1 MRGVWKYFNRMR
13 EVEMSSTLRAQ
24 GDHTYNEKVVG
35 WDIQIDTGSNEV
47 GIDVESQTM
56 ELQNHG
62 RNVFRQQSC

>member
-1 MRGVWKYFNRMR
+1 
-13 EVEMSSTLRAQ
+13 MSSTLRAQ
-24 GDHTYNEKVVG
+24 GDHTYNEKVDG

-47 GIDVESQTM
+47 GIDVKSQTM